1 MGGGS
6 EVSPSEVIREES
18 IGAVEDFDRYRE
30 EHKGSFNEQGKEAKF
45 ARMRD
50 SVTKIVWNYQET
62 EKIIKNLLERDR
74 YFYNEET
81 NLGRSVPGGKE
92 LVLKKQNE
100 YLNQFWLNVVLCHD
114 VITMVNNKTGEKAY
128 QGTSPDEI
136 TLLDAAKEVGYS
148 FLDRDS
154 ESLQINVFGR
164 KKIYRLL
171 QKFEFTS
178 ERKKMTVVVKDE
190 AAGLI
195 LLFSKGADLAIF

>member
-1 MGGGS
+1 
-6 EVSPSEVIREES
+6 
-18 IGAVEDFDRYRE
+18 
-30 EHKGSFNEQGKEAKF
+30 
-45 ARMRD
+45 MRD
-50 SVTKIVWNYQET
+50 SVTQIVWNYQET

-74 YFYNEET
+74 YFNNEET
-81 NLGRSVPGGKE
+81 NLGRSVAGGKE

-100 YLNQFWLNVVLCHD
+100 YLHQFWLNVALCHD

-136 TLLDAAKEVGYS
+136 TLLDAAKEVGYA

-154 ESLQINVFGR
+154 ESLQISIFGR
-164 KKIYRLL
+164 KKTYRLL

-190 AAGLI
+190 ATGLI
-195 LLFSKGADLAIF
+195 ILYSKGADLAIF